1 MKKSLFNFDKKDD
14 KTTGAL
20 DEEQTPVMTSEEGE
34 TMRTGKKT
42 KTVSDE
48 GIDPSESKKSE

>member
-20 DEEQTPVMTSEEGE
+20 EEEQKPVMTSEEE
-34 TMRTGKKT
+34 ESIRTGKKAT
-42 KTVSDE
+42 DE
-48 GIDPSESKKSE
+48 GIDSKESTKSE